1 MKIGGHAGWRARIG
15 IVASARRSII
25 ALIVSLSLSGSA
37 LAASQ
42 TLGPF
47 GPEGPRMREQLWLVP
62 SGDPKTQLRA
72 TVFRPEE
79 TSADSPRQRPLVVIN
94 HGTDEFTRLSVS
106 MPVYYWLSRWFVDR
120 GYVVVIPQRRGH
132 GATGGELAESI
143 GTCETADHYV
153 SGQIAAD
160 DIAATIDYMIGQ
172 AFVAPRNVVVV
183 GISTGGWASLALA
196 SRNVPSVGSIVNFA
210 GGRGGH
216 AYGRPNAICNYDGL
230 LSTANLFGQTARQP
244 SIWLYSENDSYF
256 SPDVALALARE
267 WQLGGGSVQTHIF
280 SAQNN
285 DGHAIADD
293 RADWDLWG
301 DVLDEFIG
309 HHRNDVAASAES
321 RDEPFKEA
329 ATDQSPPGNHLSLQT
344 GSVDLSQ

>member
-1 MKIGGHAGWRARIG
+1 
-15 IVASARRSII
+15 
-25 ALIVSLSLSGSA
+25 
-37 LAASQ
+37 
-42 TLGPF
+42 
-47 GPEGPRMREQLWLVP
+47 
-62 SGDPKTQLRA
+62 
-72 TVFRPEE
+72 
-79 TSADSPRQRPLVVIN
+79 
-94 HGTDEFTRLSVS
+94 

-132 GATGGELAESI
+132 GATGGELAESV

-172 AFVAPRNVVVV
+172 AFVSPRNVVVV

-196 SRNVPSVGSIVNFA
+196 SRNIPSVASIVNFA

-244 SIWLYSENDSYF
+244 SLWLYSENDSYF
-256 SPDVALALARE
+256 SPEVALALARQ
-267 WQLGGGSVQTHIF
+267 WQLGGGKAQTHIF

-285 DGHAIADD
+285 DGHAIADG

-301 DVLDEFIG
+301 DVLEEFIG
-309 HHRNDVAASAES
+309 HHRNDLEASTES
-321 RDEPFKEA
+321 KDGPLKEKSS
-329 ATDQSPPGNHLSLQT
+329 DQSPPGNHLSLQT
-344 GSVDLSQ
+344 GSVDHGR